1 MAGLWA
7 VAVVQPLFDLLTR
20 SPEFLVA
27 HAARPVDLTG
37 LVVVLCL
44 IGPACCLAVIWPS
57 RRLGRRAHVL
67 AGVAV
72 TGALAATVALA
83 AVKQTTDWHGDVILV
98 VAAAGGALAGGGYVW
113 SPAVRLFA
121 TFLSPAV
128 LIVPGAFLL
137 HPAISP
143 LLSPS
148 DSVPAPL
155 VDSVDLDAPPP
166 VVVAVFDQLPLAS
179 LLDREGELDRTLYPH
194 FAALAGE
201 ATWFRNAS
209 AVTEAT
215 TYALPAIVT
224 GNYPAPGRLPTA
236 ADYPAN
242 LFTLLAGRYRLH
254 VHEPLTDLCPATLC
268 ASERAGGMA
277 WLVPVLSDLA
287 VVFLHLVLPDDA
299 ALSLPPVTRNWRDF
313 ATPDGF
319 LDRWNLRWDRL
330 RVLGRRETASAF
342 IDAIAEDSQPALHFM
357 HFLLPHEPWHFLR
370 TGQRFSA
377 NRFMLA
383 GPRNGRWPEDERAAA
398 FNYQQ
403 HLLQVQYVDS
413 LVGALAAR
421 LREVRLWD
429 DALVVVTSDH
439 GLSLRP
445 GLPYLLPTAES
456 FAEVASVP
464 LLVKRPGQRRGAV
477 VDANVEIIDILPTLA
492 AEVGVE
498 LPWQTDGVNLFDPGR
513 VARPAKVMFVDDARQ
528 RMDARGDLLVAL
540 METVARKFAVFPD
553 GDPLGQPRLEDH
565 DELVGMPLTGV
576 RGARPA
582 SLDVTVDAPYLL
594 DQVEPD
600 GDFVPAH
607 LTGGVALPA
616 DGSPPPPLAVS
627 INGVVAAVTRA
638 YPFSASGNEAKWE
651 AIVDPRLL
659 RPGANAV
666 GVFAIRELHSGTFVL
681 EEGYRSVAG
690 GPGSSGV
697 NLIPEETAER
707 LGATLSGFH
716 LTERFGDREGR
727 WTDGRGRLSVPI
739 DPRAPPAEMTID
751 VLMTGG
757 RRKRLEV
764 AVNGCVLFEG
774 SVRGAWARTL
784 ALDACPLDAS
794 PAIEI
799 ELISDRH
806 NPETIDDRALGVAV
820 GSIELRGQPGG
831 R

>member
-1 MAGLWA
+1 MAALWC
-7 VAVVQPLFDLLTR
+7 VAVVQPLFDLLSR

-27 HAARPVDLTG
+27 HGTRPIDLAG
-37 LVVVLCL
+37 LVLVLCL
-44 IGPACCLAVIWPS
+44 VGPACCLSIIWPS
-57 RRLGRRAHVL
+57 RRLGRRTHAV

-83 AVKQTTDWHGDVILV
+83 AVKQATDWHGDLILI
-98 VAAAGGALAGGGYVW
+98 VATACGALAGGGYVW
-113 SPAVRLFA
+113 SWAVRLFA

-128 LIVPGAFLL
+128 LVVPAAFLL

-143 LLSPS
+143 LVSPS
-148 DSVPAPL
+148 DSVPAPA
-155 VDSVDLDAPPP
+155 DSADFDATPP

-179 LLDREGELDRTLYPH
+179 LLDREGRLDRTLYPH
-194 FAALAGE
+194 FAALADE

-209 AVTEAT
+209 AVTEST

-224 GNYPAPGRLPTA
+224 GNYPARDRLPTA
-236 ADYPAN
+236 GDYPAN
-242 LFTLLAGRYRLH
+242 LFTLLGGGYRLH

-268 ASERAGGMA
+268 ASERVGGIA
-277 WLVPVLSDLA
+277 TLVPLLSDLA
-287 VVFLHLVLPDDA
+287 VVFLHRVLPDDA
-299 ALSLPPVTRNWRDF
+299 TTSLPPVTRNWRDF

-342 IDAIAEDSQPALHFM
+342 IDAIGEDTEPTLHFM

-383 GPRNGRWPEDERAAA
+383 GPRNGRWPEDERATA

-421 LREVRLWD
+421 LREVRLWG
-429 DALVVVTSDH
+429 DAFVVITSDH

-445 GLPYLLPTAES
+445 GLPYLLPTSES
-456 FAEVASVP
+456 FADVAAVP
-464 LLVKRPGQRRGAV
+464 LLIKRPGQRRGAV
-477 VDANVEIIDILPTLA
+477 VDANVEVIDILPTLA

-498 LPWQTDGVNLFDPGR
+498 LPWEADGANLFDPGR
-513 VARPAKVMFVDDARQ
+513 VARPRKVMFVGNALG
-528 RMDARGDLLVAL
+528 RMDAPNDLRDAL
-540 METVARKFAVFPD
+540 METVAGKFALFPD

-565 DELVGMPLTGV
+565 DALVGTPVAGV

-582 SLDVTVDAPYLL
+582 NLDVTVDAPYLL
-594 DQVEPD
+594 NQVEPD

-607 LTGGVALPA
+607 VTGRVLLAE
-616 DGSPPPPLAVS
+616 DGSAPPLAVS

-638 YPFSASGNEAKWE
+638 YPFSASGREARWE
-651 AIVDPRLL
+651 AIVDPGLL

-666 GVFAIRELHSGTFVL
+666 GVFAIREPRGGALVL
-681 EEGYRSVAG
+681 EEAYRSGAG
-690 GPGSSGV
+690 GPGTTGV
-697 NLIPEETAER
+697 NLIPEATAER

-716 LTERFGDREGR
+716 LTERFGNREGR
-727 WTDGRGRLSVPI
+727 WTDGRGRLSVPV
-739 DPRAPPAEMTID
+739 DPRAPPTEMAID

-757 RRKRLEV
+757 RRKLLEV
-764 AVNGCVLFEG
+764 AVNGCVLFEE
-774 SVRGAWARTL
+774 SVRGDWARTF

-820 GSIELRGQPGG
+820 GSIELRRRTG
-831 R
+831 RR